1 MQAPSE
7 ATWDRGRA
15 ALVTEVGRVAAL
27 LRSLERPVQPAVG
40 SWNAAEVAVHLSQAF
55 VAVPGLARGDLSE
68 VFELLPGARRPSG
81 ALLGDL
87 WDLAG
92 TTVAAVRSE
101 EERRPEVL
109 ADRLEQRC
117 AAFLREMDGRAP
129 DEPRGWMVEGVT
141 VPLATLTFHLLS
153 ETVVHGWDIARADG
167 RPWAIDP
174 SSAAMAADHFFLPLI
189 GRLGRSVVD
198 QEAGAGVRAC
208 FDLRVRG
215 GERHHLVFDDGDL
228 AVEAPSDRA
237 VDCHLSADP
246 AALVLVTFGRV
257 NQWRAIAR
265 GQLVAWGRR
274 PWLAPR
280 LRSLL
285 RNP

>member
-117 AAFLREMDGRAP
+117 AAFLGDMDGRAP

-174 SSAAMAADHFFLPLI
+174 SSAATATDPFFPA
-189 GRLGRSVVD
+189 GPSSTRRRGPACGPVSTCACVGASATTSCSTTATWPSRRRPTGRST
-198 QEAGAGVRAC
+198 ATC
-208 FDLRVRG
+208 
-215 GERHHLVFDDGDL
+215 
-228 AVEAPSDRA
+228 
-237 VDCHLSADP
+237 
-246 AALVLVTFGRV
+246 
-257 NQWRAIAR
+257 
-265 GQLVAWGRR
+265 R
-274 PWLAPR
+274 PTRPR
-280 LRSLL
+280 SSW
-285 RNP
+285 